1 MKTVLTPQTLACEFT
16 GTSEAHSENQWWRV
30 SYGKLIVYLGRH
42 SLRCL
47 QLILRMRKA
56 LILNVHNC
64 HLRLCGKTQ
73 SHVGGPSGTEESAFF
88 TVDSLT
94 GGSRGTFWETL
105 ALEKER
111 REMPRCSVCTGN
123 IRLDRYWWKNEEQ
136 APRKHAFRD
145 TAKESNLEIKEKEA
159 GGSHHVTSGASFKS
173 FVLLTCKAN
182 SIQGSESEAQ
192 RK

>member
-16 GTSEAHSENQWWRV
+16 GTSEAHSENQWWSV

-94 GGSRGTFWETL
+94 GGSRGTFWEIL
-105 ALEKER
+105 ALEKEGK
-111 REMPRCSVCTGN
+111 CQGAQYALGISGWTGTDGKMKN
-123 IRLDRYWWKNEEQ
+123 RLPESMHFVTLPKKATWK
-136 APRKHAFRD
+136 
-145 TAKESNLEIKEKEA
+145 
-159 GGSHHVTSGASFKS
+159 
-173 FVLLTCKAN
+173 
-182 SIQGSESEAQ
+182 
-192 RK
+192 